1 MTDAAQII
9 TEVGD
14 ITAEVAAKN
23 PALLKWLEDQF
34 AAKEAEFKAE
44 WEKRFGATPAVAPTP
59 VVTEEKSQADVI
71 ASMQETIRALQQQ
84 LNAQKNA
91 PINTSAVVMEG
102 GDPVPHTLFLDNG
115 TVVQNHAGL
124 ATHYT
129 VTVPATATQD
139 EHEET
144 HAVVAAYPA

>member
-1 MTDAAQII
+1 MADAAQIL
-9 TEVGD
+9 TDAGE

-23 PALLKWLEDQF
+23 PAILKWLEDQF

-59 VVTEEKSQADVI
+59 VVTQDTSQADVI
-71 ASMQETIRALQQQ
+71 ASMQSTIKALQDQ
-84 LNAQKNA
+84 LNAQKAA
-91 PINTSAVVMEG
+91 PTNTNAVVMEG

-129 VTVPATATQD
+129 VTVPATATED

-144 HAVVAAYPA
+144 HKVIAAYPA